1 MGIDMDINVNVLFVI
16 AVIVMVYNVIQG
28 YRKGM
33 VKAVISLV
41 SMVVLCVVM
50 ALLANA
56 VSSYH
61 DGKYYNLAVMV
72 ILLAVLGIA
81 HHLLGVVF
89 FSAKMIVKLPVISFL
104 DKLLGIVFGV
114 CETVLILWT
123 VYTFTMMMDMGVIG
137 EMLLA
142 YTEDNRILSWLYRHN
157 YLAYGIQHLLAE
169 FSFVPLEQLL

>member
-1 MGIDMDINVNVLFVI
+1 MDININVLFI
-16 AVIVMVYNVIQG
+16 AVILVMVYNVVQG
-28 YRKGM
+28 YKHGM

-41 SMVVLCVVM
+41 SMVVLCVVV

-61 DGKYYNLAVMV
+61 DGKYYNLAVVV
-72 ILLAVLGIA
+72 ILLALLGIA

-89 FSAKMIVKLPVISFL
+89 FSAKMIAKLPVISFL
-104 DKLLGIVFGV
+104 DKLLGIVLGV

-123 VYTFTMMMDMGVIG
+123 VYTFTMMMDMGMIG
-137 EMLLA
+137 QMILA
-142 YTEDNRILSWLYRHN
+142 YTQDNQILSWLYQHN

-169 FSFVPLEQLL
+169 FSFIPL